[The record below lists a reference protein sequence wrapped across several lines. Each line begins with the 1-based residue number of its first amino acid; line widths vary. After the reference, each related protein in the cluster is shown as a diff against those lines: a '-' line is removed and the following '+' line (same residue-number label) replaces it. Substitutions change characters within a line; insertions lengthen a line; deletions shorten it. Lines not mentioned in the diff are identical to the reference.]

1 MTRHGRNAT
10 NAAVYSYHERR
21 KDAKES
27 GWGSE
32 KARFSKDSV
41 KGFDCCSLMLQ
52 VRFSQIVKEFT
63 NQIYICTSEN
73 LINNQNVNMFQNLID
88 MNILIHPLGQ

>member
-73 LINNQNVNMFQNLID
+73 FRILEISSSNGLNTLILFYKV
-88 MNILIHPLGQ
+88 H